1 MTMFFSSFL
10 VDEARRE
17 DSNDTK
23 RRPSQIVHTC
33 IIYRTRIQAESL
45 IPSHARIQKVLSVKV
60 KLWQR
65 FCPFF
70 S

>member
-1 MTMFFSSFL
+1 MATFLSIFL
-10 VDEARRE
+10 VNEVRRE

-23 RRPSQIVHTC
+23 SGPSQVVHTC
-33 IIYRTRIQAESL
+33 MIYRTRIQAESL
-45 IPSHARIQKVLSVKV
+45 IPSHARIQKVLSVRV

-70 S
+70 